1 MALSTSINI
10 VAHATED
17 VPKILE
23 KLNDVLSIP
32 EENILV
38 SSAEGHWGNEI
49 SLIKANCDHKESH
62 VLLKRII
69 DNLKISEKR
78 HLLQSISNS
87 FDEKDNFYIRLS
99 KQSMCK
105 GMISISEQDSIR
117 IRFKPIKEFNQSNK
131 FKDHVISL
139 FTKK

>member
-1 MALSTSINI
+1 MTISTSINI

-17 VPKILE
+17 VPKILQKMSDVFSISRE
-23 KLNDVLSIP
+23 K
-32 EENILV
+32 ILV
-38 SSAEGHWGNEI
+38 SSTEGHWGNEI
-49 SLIKANCDHKESH
+49 SLIKAHCDHKESY
-62 VLLKRII
+62 VLLERII
-69 DNLKISEKR
+69 ANLKISEKKY
-78 HLLQSISNS
+78 LIQSISNS

-105 GMISISEQDSIR
+105 GVISLSEHDSIR
-117 IRFKPIKEFNQSNK
+117 IRFKPIKEFNQNNK